1 MEVSRGGGGKM
12 SFVSILT
19 LGFLLGI
26 KHSLE
31 PDHVIAVATTAGNTK
46 KISRST
52 LTGVYW
58 GIGHTCTLFLTG
70 MLYIWMKGE
79 IPESLS
85 MTLEFGVG
93 VMLVILGAKWLFNDR
108 LNITNDHDGL
118 RPFLVSA
125 LIGFVHGLAGSAA
138 MVILTMSTVTGIGE
152 GSIYIIIFGAGTIIG
167 MLCFTT
173 ILGIPFA
180 LNGKNIGLNRTFIKL
195 AGAISFGFGLYYIYK
210 LGVTEGL
217 FALWAN

>member
-1 MEVSRGGGGKM
+1 M

-46 KISRST
+46 KLSRST

-93 VMLVILGAKWLFNDR
+93 VMLVMLGAKSLFKDR

-118 RPFLVSA
+118 RPFLVSG

-180 LNGKNIGLNRTFIKL
+180 LNGKNIGINRTFIKL

>member
-1 MEVSRGGGGKM
+1 M
-12 SFVSILT
+12 SLVSILT

-46 KISRST
+46 KLSRST

-58 GIGHTCTLFLTG
+58 GIGHTCTLFLIG
-70 MLYIWMKGE
+70 MMFIWMKGE

-93 VMLVILGAKWLFNDR
+93 IMLVMLGARSLFKARPD
-108 LNITNDHDGL
+108 ITNDKDRFH
-118 RPFLVSA
+118 PYLVST

-152 GSIYIIIFGAGTIIG
+152 GSIYIIIFGTGTIIG

-180 LNGKNIGLNRTFIKL
+180 LNGKDIVLNRIFIKM
-195 AGAISFGFGLYYIYK
+195 AGAISFAFGLYYIYK

>member
-1 MEVSRGGGGKM
+1 M
-12 SFVSILT
+12 SLVSILT

-46 KISRST
+46 KLSRST

-58 GIGHTCTLFLTG
+58 GIGHTSTLFLIG
-70 MLYIWMKGE
+70 VLFIWMKGE
-79 IPESLS
+79 TLS

-93 VMLVILGAKWLFNDR
+93 IMLVMLGARSLFKARPDIKNEKDR
-108 LNITNDHDGL
+108 F
-118 RPFLVSA
+118 RPYLVSA

-152 GSIYIIIFGAGTIIG
+152 GSIYIIIFGTGTIIG

-180 LNGKNIGLNRTFIKL
+180 LNGKDIVLNRIFIKM
-195 AGAISFGFGLYYIYK
+195 AGAISFAFGLYYIYK

-217 FALWAN
+217 FALWAS

>member
-1 MEVSRGGGGKM
+1 M

-79 IPESLS
+79 ILESLS

-93 VMLVILGAKWLFNDR
+93 VMLVILGAKSLFKDR

>member
-1 MEVSRGGGGKM
+1 M

-46 KISRST
+46 KLSRST

-93 VMLVILGAKWLFNDR
+93 VMLVMLGAKSLFKDR

-138 MVILTMSTVTGIGE
+138 MVILTMSNVTGIGE

-180 LNGKNIGLNRTFIKL
+180 LNGKNIGINRTFIKL

>member
-1 MEVSRGGGGKM
+1 M
-12 SFVSILT
+12 SLVSILS

-46 KISRST
+46 KLSRST

-58 GIGHTCTLFLTG
+58 GIGHTCTLFLIG
-70 MLYIWMKGE
+70 MLFIWMKGE

-93 VMLVILGAKWLFNDR
+93 IMLVMLGAKNLFKNR
-108 LNITNDHDGL
+108 YNITNDKVRF
-118 RPFLVSA
+118 RPFVVSA

-173 ILGIPFA
+173 LLGIPFA
-180 LNGKNIGLNRTFIKL
+180 LNGKDIVLNRIFIKL
-195 AGAISFGFGLYYIYK
+195 AGAISFAFGLYYIYK
-210 LGVTEGL
+210 LGVAEGL

>member
-1 MEVSRGGGGKM
+1 M

-93 VMLVILGAKWLFNDR
+93 VMLVILGAKSLFKDR

>member
-1 MEVSRGGGGKM
+1 M

-46 KISRST
+46 KLSRST

-93 VMLVILGAKWLFNDR
+93 VMLVMLGAKSLFKDR

-180 LNGKNIGLNRTFIKL
+180 LNGKNIGINRTFIKL

>member
-1 MEVSRGGGGKM
+1 M
-12 SFVSILT
+12 SLVSILT

-46 KISRST
+46 KLAHST

-58 GIGHTCTLFLTG
+58 GIGHTCTLFLIG
-70 MLYIWMKGE
+70 VLFIWMKGE

-93 VMLVILGAKWLFNDR
+93 IMLVMLGAKSLFKARPD
-108 LNITNDHDGL
+108 ITNEKDRF

-138 MVILTMSTVTGIGE
+138 MVILTMSNVTGIGE

-180 LNGKNIGLNRTFIKL
+180 LNGKDIVLNRIFIKM
-195 AGAISFGFGLYYIYK
+195 AGAISFAFGLYYIYK

-217 FALWAN
+217 FALWAS

>member
-1 MEVSRGGGGKM
+1 M
-12 SFVSILT
+12 SLVSILT

-46 KISRST
+46 KLSRSS

-58 GIGHTCTLFLTG
+58 GIGHTSTLFLIG
-70 MLYIWMKGE
+70 VLFIWMKGE

-85 MTLEFGVG
+85 MTLEFGG
-93 VMLVILGAKWLFNDR
+93 GIMLVMLGAKSLFKARPDMKSDKDR
-108 LNITNDHDGL
+108 F
-118 RPFLVSA
+118 RPYLVSA
-125 LIGFVHGLAGSAA
+125 LISFVHGLAGSAA

-152 GSIYIIIFGAGTIIG
+152 AAIYIIIFGAGTIIG

-180 LNGKNIGLNRTFIKL
+180 LNGKDIVLNRIFIKM
-195 AGAISFGFGLYYIYK
+195 AGAISFAFGLYYIYK